1 MVFTANNNIPCF
13 SRVYSS
19 TSTERVKFY
28 VNRHLFYFNKT
39 ECWKSLLEMRR
50 NKNMNKAE
58 ESEKKITRNG
68 DKLRE
73 D

>member
-1 MVFTANNNIPCF
+1 MVFSANNNIPCF

-19 TSTERVKFY
+19 TSTERVKIY

-39 ECWKSLLEMRR
+39 ECWKLLLEMRR

-58 ESEKKITRNG
+58 EREKITRN
-68 DKLRE
+68 
-73 D
+73 